1 MSAIG
6 GWSQPVDAWGQRLGA
21 REGFRVGLVW
31 AGSPKNPND
40 RNRSIASELFRLLV
54 EAPGVSAFSLMVGR
68 DGEASRVFGDGVVD
82 LEEYLT
88 DFSETAAAIANMDL
102 VISVDTA
109 VAHVAGALGVPVCT
123 LLPYTAYWLW
133 ILECDDTPWYP
144 SMRLFRQ
151 EKRKEWASVLERV
164 AAELA
169 DRVQGT
175 GNNGGNT

>member
-1 MSAIG
+1 MSVIG
-6 GWSQPVDAWGQRLGA
+6 LPPQPFDAWGQRLGA

-82 LEEYLT
+82 LKEYLT

-109 VAHVAGALGVPVCT
+109 VAHVAGALGVPVWT

-133 ILECDDTPWYP
+133 MLERDDTPWYP

-169 DRVQGT
+169 DRVQGA